1 MSERQDVID
10 TMQYHT
16 DMIFHFPFFD
26 GKAQLIYRN
35 PETTFKRENMMVEA
49 QTNIT
54 SQFGLSQS
62 YGEMRF
68 MQEICFRCQH
78 SYFKFAPAVWI
89 YLESI

>member
-68 MQEICFRCQH
+68 MQEIASDANIARFN
-78 SYFKFAPAVWI
+78 FLFI
-89 YLESI
+89 YSP